1 MTKAGFNC
9 VRRIVNGLL
18 YPQREIIGVTSCIV
32 TRLLT
37 NMQQML
43 QPAYAIDNQ

>member
-1 MTKAGFNC
+1 M
-9 VRRIVNGLL
+9 RRIVNGLL
-18 YPQREIIGVTSCIV
+18 YPQCEIIGVTSCIV

-43 QPAYAIDNQ
+43 HPIYVIDFQLYKC